1 MSNLSF
7 LATLDITQFEAN
19 IKKATSLA
27 RQLNTD
33 VSTSLRILDKT
44 ANRRTGTSPRTQERI
59 EQEKIKQAVIQTE
72 QAELRR
78 NILQKQLVMGAHQ
91 ANAAFSVQQ
100 RLVSNLKTLFASYI
114 SIFAVKNF
122 VTSIARMRG
131 EYEATQKSLRA
142 LIGDIGQADLAYAKF
157 KGLALKSPFTFKE
170 LTTGAKQLAAY
181 NIAGNEVFD
190 TMKRIGDLA
199 AGTGVE
205 MSRLILAYGQ
215 VRSAEFLRG
224 QEVRQFS
231 EAGINL
237 VGELAKKFSELEGR
251 SISAGEVFERISK
264 RMVTFADVKDVL
276 ENLTNEGGKF
286 FDLQRKRAETL
297 QGKLSNLRDSYNNM
311 LNDMGR
317 TNQGTLNKMVDAL
330 RWLTR
335 NWELVAGAI
344 KLAAVAW
351 IYYTIANSRGLAA
364 IALTIKRYGVL
375 GSMAHFVETGIKR
388 LTIALK
394 GLSTTNIVVGILT
407 AAATAFALFYKGAKS
422 TTEIVDSLNEK
433 LAEIDAPIKEINTLI
448 NSYETLANKTN
459 RTTDETEQLISVANQ
474 LSTTYLGTKDA
485 ITDVNGAL
493 DLNIEKIKD
502 QRRELIESNKTVLEL
517 DLKNARQRL
526 SKIEKQITRKEKF
539 ELANQMIVRSG
550 VNTET
555 AENELRKLNDLRNER
570 EALRAA
576 IANSEKILSELNIKL
591 SGEDMRAPWQKAFNT
606 MLGTLKIDEA
616 TKNFFTIQE
625 DEYKKSSAELRKE
638 IQEEVERL
646 QKELDNAERD
656 LSLDKYADAATKQ
669 ILQLAKDSAQ
679 RRLEYAKIVADA
691 YRVPLDSDKDEG
703 EKKKSPIVEALE
715 KDLEAMKKIAAE
727 RKKLEKTTGDATT
740 YDSLFSKQI
749 SSFSQLKGVKVT
761 SSYKEALEKAKSILE
776 PLGNVA
782 GKDEL
787 MLKISLALAED
798 SVNATKEKIKAAIE
812 GFERYTSGF
821 NLYKDLVSEGLDPTQ
836 ALARAFGGSKNKLN
850 IKETILKYINDV
862 LNAVNKGAITDID
875 LTLTSDPIEEQLS
888 SVWQSLPDYI
898 KDALQYVE
906 KFRSSSVEAA
916 TKLNTAIDN
925 LSKNDWNLEGEDWQL
940 EISKI
945 VRDYNTAIGKIR
957 NTEAEMLADLASQQ
971 AAYTDEEYKNKKNAI
986 EENYRKEREYQ
997 KKLAQDKLNDLANSQ
1012 LNQMFSA
1019 RGLSPEVMQDWGDKT
1034 VSQISSIISELEEL
1048 SDDFTVDNKI
1058 KQAVNEAG
1066 LSLDAFTNAIKKL
1079 LKIKIEQASTEKIK
1093 KIAKNLQDAWGV
1105 VISALDTVASSLK
1118 EIGGQ
1123 SGESAAFAIDAI
1135 TTLAKGVDIE
1145 KLSMIGKTTK
1155 DAEGNDVP
1163 MLSGLEQA
1171 GVYAQMAT
1179 AVIKMVTGV
1188 ISANKEANEA
1198 AARAAFEY
1206 AEALQEV
1213 NIAARLV
1220 QYDTIFGEN
1229 ELAVLKERLAIAKQ
1243 LKKEAEDALAYYS
1256 DIDAYMKANNM
1267 VRKGD
1272 SLFGEIDYKAIVKNA
1287 KGAEVVDVI
1296 SDMRSEWQKFWG
1308 SSKNQVSLW
1317 VSDIYDEFGNIDVEK
1332 LSAWFDTYAEGLSA
1346 KDKEMVEG
1354 LINDLEGYEEAME
1367 AVADY
1372 IQSIFGQLASDIADK
1387 MIESFEQTGD
1397 AVTDLSAVFKD
1408 LGRDIVKSL
1417 LQSLILE
1424 TVLTKYQDEVKDLYE
1439 DLSNGTISDEEFATQ
1454 VGEILGRVATDVE
1467 GLEGATNTLLQ
1478 KSKDAGL
1485 IGDSEDVSSFGG
1497 TIKGITE
1504 NTAEL
1509 LGSYLNAIRQSV
1521 AMESNYVAMLWNY
1534 VSMIHGALNSYYPTC
1549 TDYLM
1554 KIEGHNAEISR
1565 NTSAI
1570 LSRINDIISTNGR
1583 SIRVEGLS

>member
-59 EQEKIKQAVIQTE
+59 EQEKIKQAVLQTE

-264 RMVTFADVKDVL
+264 RMVTFSDVKDVL

-344 KLAAVAW
+344 KLAAAAW
-351 IYYTIANSRGLAA
+351 IYYTIANSGGLAA
-364 IALTIKRYGVL
+364 IALTIKKYGVL

-394 GLSTTNIVVGILT
+394 GLSTTNIIVGILT

-502 QRRELIESNKTVLEL
+502 QRRELIESNKLIIEDELRQARKRKAKLEKKILLGEADLAADIYGYYGPETTSEKKRKIAEQKLEL
-517 DLKNARQRL
+517 
-526 SKIEKQITRKEKF
+526 
-539 ELANQMIVRSG
+539 
-550 VNTET
+550 ET
-555 AENELRKLNDLRNER
+555 LN
-570 EALRAA
+570 AA

-606 MLGTLKIDEA
+606 MLGTLKIDES
-616 TKNFFTIQE
+616 TKKYFAIQE

-638 IQEEVERL
+638 IKDEVARL
-646 QKELDNAERD
+646 QTEFDNAERD
-656 LSLDKYADAATKQ
+656 LSLQPYADAATKQ

-679 RRLEYAKIVADA
+679 RRLEYAKIVAGA

-836 ALARAFGGSKNKLN
+836 ALARAFGDSKNKFN

-862 LNAVNKGAITDID
+862 LNAVNKDAIITDID
-875 LTLTSDPIEEQLS
+875 LTLTSKPIEEQLS

-916 TKLNTAIDN
+916 TKLNIAIDT
-925 LSKNDWNLEGEDWQL
+925 LSKNDWNLEGEGWQL

-945 VRDYNTAIGKIR
+945 VRDYNSAIGKIGK
-957 NTEAEMLADLASQQ
+957 TETEMLADLASQQ
-971 AAYTDEEYKNKKNAI
+971 AAYTEEEYNNKRNTIKKNYKA
-986 EENYRKEREYQ
+986 EREYQ

-1012 LNQMFSA
+1012 LNQMLSA
-1019 RGLSPEVMQDWGDKT
+1019 SGLSPEVMQDWGDKT
-1034 VSQISSIISELEEL
+1034 VSQISSIISGLEKL
-1048 SDDFTVDNKI
+1048 SNNFTVDDKI
-1058 KQAVNEAG
+1058 KQAVTNAG

-1079 LKIKIEQASTEKIK
+1079 LEIKIDQASTEKIK

-1123 SGESAAFAIDAI
+1123 FGESAAFAIDAI

-1145 KLSMIGKTTK
+1145 KLSMIGKITK

-1243 LKKEAEDALAYYS
+1243 LKKQAEDAL

-1287 KGAEVVDVI
+1287 KGAEVVDVV
-1296 SDMRSEWQKFWG
+1296 SDMRSVWQKFWG

-1332 LSAWFDTYAEGLSA
+1332 LSVWFDTYAEGLSA

-1485 IGDSEDVSSFGG
+1485 IGDSEDVSSLGG